1 MILDHIDNLIHE
13 ELEKNRDSLQR
24 ESLSSIHPEIHTSYN
39 SINILVGG
47 QGKGKSL
54 TAWQQIIKIGAI
66 SPITH
71 LVIYITKSGVP
82 NDQTFDALKKLIPV
96 PVVYISNKQAEKYVT
111 EILGY
116 KKLYNTVISD
126 HLQDKIEETQIS
138 ELLSALK
145 ISDLSLHWLHTII
158 YFEDS
163 ANHPLF
169 KNPRMYFPQLC
180 ATCRHIGCSFYFAV
194 QFWKSLPTELK
205 ANATTVFIFSG
216 YSSEQLAYI
225 FRQVP
230 KKYPFKQIYA
240 AYQKLLKHGRMIVSV
255 ETGDIDF
262 DNS

>member
-1 MILDHIDNLIHE
+1 MSLDVIDDLIHS
-13 ELEKNRDSLQR
+13 ELERNRGNLSK
-24 ESLSSIHPEIHTSYN
+24 ESLSIIHPEIHTSYN
-39 SINILVGG
+39 SINILVGA

-54 TAWQQIIKIGAI
+54 TAWNQIIKIGAI

-71 LVIYITKSGVP
+71 LVIYITRSGQP
-82 NDQTFDALKKLIPV
+82 NDQTFDAIKNLIPV
-96 PVVYISNKQAEKYVT
+96 PVIYVSNDAAEECVK

-116 KKLYNTVISD
+116 KSLYNRVKKE
-126 HLQDKIEETQIS
+126 HLDIEESQVS
-138 ELLSALK
+138 EVCNALH
-145 ISDLSLHWLHTII
+145 IASFDLPWLHTII

-180 ATCRHIGCSFYFAV
+180 ATCRHIQCSFYFAV

-205 ANATTVFIFSG
+205 ANASVVFIFSG
-216 YSSEQLAYI
+216 YSSEQLGYI

-230 KKYPFKQIYA
+230 KSLPFSQIYQ
-240 AYQKLLKHGRMIVSV
+240 AYQSLGVHGRMIVNAV
-255 ETGDIDF
+255 TGDICL